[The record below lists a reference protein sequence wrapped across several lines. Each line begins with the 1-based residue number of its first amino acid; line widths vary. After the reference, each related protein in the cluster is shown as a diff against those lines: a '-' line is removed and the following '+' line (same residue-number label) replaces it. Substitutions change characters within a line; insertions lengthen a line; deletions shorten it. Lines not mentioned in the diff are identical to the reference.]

1 MKVAVVGAG
10 RMGTGVAVL
19 LQRAGHRIVA
29 VAGRGPT
36 RDRAASYLPGVPV
49 LEATDASRAAELVIV
64 GVPDD
69 ALETVVAS
77 IRNGGG
83 FHEEQ
88 WAMHLSGASGLDV
101 LDAAR
106 DAGARR
112 LGVHPLQTVPD
123 VAGAIERIPGSP
135 VAVTA
140 DDEEG
145 YHLGERLAD
154 DLLGEPFRLADELR
168 PLYHAAA
175 VFASNYV
182 VATSGVAADLFEAAG
197 LPDPVAAM
205 EPLQR
210 ATLENIQRLGPAQA
224 LTGPAVRGDASTIER
239 NLTALAAAAPGMIP
253 AYIAMARVA
262 LDLAAHDDRLPHERR
277 VAVDE
282 VLDRWS

>member
-1 MKVAVVGAG
+1 V
-10 RMGTGVAVL
+10 GTGVAVL

-49 LEATDASRAAELVIV
+49 LDATEAAREAELVIV

-69 ALETVVAS
+69 VIETVVAS
-77 IRNGGG
+77 ITSDGG
-83 FHEEQ
+83 FQEEQ
-88 WAMHLSGASGLDV
+88 WAMHLSGSAGLNV

-106 DAGARR
+106 GVGSRR
-112 LGVHPLQTVPD
+112 LGVHPLQTVAD

-135 VAVTA
+135 IAVTA

-154 DLLGEPFRLADELR
+154 DMLGEPFRLADELR

-182 VATSGVAADLFEAAG
+182 VATSGVAADLFAAAG
-197 LPDPVAAM
+197 LRDPVAAM
-205 EPLQR
+205 GPLQR
-210 ATLENIQRLGPAQA
+210 ATLDNIQRLGPEQA
-224 LTGPAVRGDASTIER
+224 LTGPAARGDATTVDR
-239 NLTALAAAAPGMIP
+239 NLAALASAAPGTIP
-253 AYIAMARVA
+253 AYVAMARVA
-262 LDLAAHDDRLPHERR
+262 LDLAARDGRVPVDRRA
-277 VAVDE
+277 AVDE

>member
-1 MKVAVVGAG
+1 MRVAVVGAG
-10 RMGTGVAVL
+10 RVGTGVAVL

-36 RDRAASYLPGVPV
+36 RDRASSYLPGVPV
-49 LEATDASRAAELVIV
+49 LEATEAAREAELVIV

-69 ALETVVAS
+69 VLETVVAS
-77 IRNGGG
+77 IANGGG
-83 FHEEQ
+83 FQGEQ
-88 WAMHLSGASGLDV
+88 WAMHLSGAAGLNV

-106 DAGARR
+106 GAGARR

-123 VAGAIERIPGSP
+123 VPGAIDRIPGSP
-135 VAVTA
+135 IAVTA

-154 DLLGEPFRLADELR
+154 DLLGEPFRLTDELR

-175 VFASNYV
+175 VFASNYM
-182 VATSGVAADLFEAAG
+182 VATAGVAADLFAAAG
-197 LPDPVAAM
+197 LPNPVAAM

-210 ATLENIQRLGPAQA
+210 ATLDNIQRLGPAEA
-224 LTGPAVRGDASTIER
+224 LTGPAARGDATTVER
-239 NLTALAAAAPGMIP
+239 NLAALASAAPGTIP
-253 AYIAMARVA
+253 AYVAMARVA
-262 LDLAAHDDRLPHERR
+262 LDLAARAGSLSIDGRA
-277 VAVDE
+277 AVDE